1 MIIRIAD
8 KSLDVNHIAKMLV
21 ELDKIHHDA
30 APDRF
35 PLLSITKRKNDIIE
49 LVKTGYIFLAEK
61 NSQIVGFASV
71 IKKGDS
77 LLIEHLFVEPKFRHQ
92 NIATQIVEKI
102 FDSFPDKEI
111 FTTAFAF
118 NKEAIEFYKCFFE
131 LSSVVFRK
139 PRK

>member
-1 MIIRIAD
+1 MLIRIAD
-8 KSLDVNHIAKMLV
+8 ESLDINHVAEMLV

-35 PLLSITKRKNDIIE
+35 PLLPIAKRKNDIIE
-49 LVKTGYIFLAEK
+49 IIKTGYIFFAEK

-92 NIATQIVEKI
+92 NIATKIVMKI
-102 FDSFPDKEI
+102 FDSFPEKEI

-118 NKEAIEFYKCFFE
+118 NKDAINFYKSFFE
-131 LSSVVFRK
+131 LSSMVFRK